1 MFSGIVEE
9 MGAVSVLNKGLA
21 GTRLT
26 IIASTIMSDLTIGA
40 SVSVNGTCLTA
51 KDSGA
56 SGGSAGGSGCGT
68 NARTGSPSVVEVMVV
83 PVLRMG

>member
-9 MGAVSVLNKGLA
+9 MGAASVLNKGLA

-40 SVSVNGTCLTA
+40 SVSVNGTCPVSYTHL
-51 KDSGA
+51 A
-56 SGGSAGGSGCGT
+56 SCASVR
-68 NARTGSPSVVEVMVV
+68 RTCADGQ
-83 PVLRMG
+83 RDR

>member
-40 SVSVNGTCLTA
+40 RLDRGTESHGVSAAT
-51 KDSGA
+51 
-56 SGGSAGGSGCGT
+56 
-68 NARTGSPSVVEVMVV
+68 
-83 PVLRMG
+83 